1 MSINTITKFLI
12 RNRDSLNIF
21 KILCIALLII
31 GVFFRFANLDKKVY
45 WGDETSTS
53 SRIAGYTFQEIRE
66 KFSGSYSLGIEDIK
80 KYQQLTSERTWVDVV
95 KGLAAEEPQLPP
107 VYFLSL
113 RWWAQLFGTSVTAI
127 RSFSALISL
136 LAFPCIY
143 WLCRELF
150 ESSTPA
156 WTAVAL
162 IAISPFHLAYAQEA
176 RPQSLWIVTILLS
189 SAALLRAIRVN
200 TRWSWGIYTA
210 TLVLSLYTY
219 MFSALVAIGH
229 GIYVFLNGGFRF
241 SKTVRAYLIAA
252 VIGGLITVPWV
263 IATVSSFTK
272 LDQGTSWVK
281 IKVPLGDLVRTW
293 LLSVNRLFMDFN
305 YNFTYRNSFFYFG
318 ITITTVLVG
327 YAIYFLCRHT
337 SKRTWSFILLLII
350 ITALALVL
358 PDLIGGG
365 RRSGVARYL
374 IPSFLGIQLAVA
386 YLLASNLSL
395 PAQKL
400 WHRQLWNSLTLS
412 LISVSIVSCFIFS
425 QSRIWWN
432 KYNSVPLPAIAD
444 VINQSPHPI
453 FIGSLPWEFI
463 DLIKTDIKIQSPQ
476 NPIPEEA
483 SDVFV
488 MSRNYSDLI
497 LQNVLEQKPDYMVN
511 KTNVW
516 KDKVDPTYE
525 FKIML
530 WNLVRKGTK

>member
-1 MSINTITKFLI
+1 MSINTIPKFLI

-80 KYQQLTSERTWVDVV
+80 QYQQLTSERTWVDVV

-252 VIGGLITVPWV
+252 VMGGLITVPWV

-337 SKRTWSFILLLII
+337 PKQTWSFILLLII

-463 DLIKTDIKIQSPQ
+463 DLIKTDIKMQSPQ

-511 KTNVW
+511 KTKVW

>member
-66 KFSGSYSLGIEDIK
+66 NFSGSYSLGIEDIK

-463 DLIKTDIKIQSPQ
+463 DLIKTDIKMQSPQ

>member
-1 MSINTITKFLI
+1 MSINTIPKFLI
-12 RNRDSLNIF
+12 SNRDSLNIF

-80 KYQQLTSERTWVDVV
+80 QYQQLTSERTWVDVV

-252 VIGGLITVPWV
+252 VMGGLITVPWV

-337 SKRTWSFILLLII
+337 PKRTWSFILLLII

-463 DLIKTDIKIQSPQ
+463 DLIKTDIKMQSPQ

-511 KTNVW
+511 KTKVW